1 MKKFCAPFGR
11 IQEEIDRLTPD
22 QRERAAR
29 RAGAGMFAD
38 DCVQIWPN
46 RASMLKTVDI
56 QRRSPPRSDHWR
68 PLVKREGIDGARR
81 RRRR

>member
-11 IQEEIDRLTPD
+11 IQEQIDRLTPD
-22 QRERAAR
+22 EKARAAR
-29 RAGAGMFAD
+29 KDGIAWDAD
-38 DCVQIWPN
+38 VCIQLWPN

-81 RRRR
+81 RR